1 MALDFEC
8 DSKDMDQR
16 TADIV
21 ETAEQVYELVLDYS
35 PLISEKDDSSEVD
48 LRCAEAFTKAL
59 SVIQTITGI
68 CRCEATQALDHVIER
83 AAKREKDIEKLNQ
96 QFKNSIS

>member
-21 ETAEQVYELVLDYS
+21 ETVEQIYELVIDHS
-35 PLISEKDDSSEVD
+35 PQISTEDDSSEIEM
-48 LRCAEAFTKAL
+48 RCTEAFTKAL
-59 SVIQTITGI
+59 AVIQIITGI
-68 CRCEATQALDHVIER
+68 CRCEASEALDHVIER
-83 AAKREKDIEKLNQ
+83 AAKREKEIEKLNQ
-96 QFKNSIS
+96 QFKKS